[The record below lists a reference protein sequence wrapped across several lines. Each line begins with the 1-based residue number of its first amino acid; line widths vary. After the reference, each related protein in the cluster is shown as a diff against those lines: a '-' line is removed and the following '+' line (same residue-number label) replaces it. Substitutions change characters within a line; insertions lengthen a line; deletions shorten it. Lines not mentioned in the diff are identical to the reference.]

1 MRKKTIT
8 TFGEQS
14 FKDEE
19 IAGLFSK
26 KELQKKKNQKEYR
39 IGKKIIRKVIKYMSN
54 GKVRSFIQQLY

>member
-26 KELQKKKNQKEYR
+26 KELQKKKIKKN
-39 IGKKIIRKVIKYMSN
+39 IGQEKK
-54 GKVRSFIQQLY
+54 L